1 MLFLSL
7 LWLTGL
13 LFVKAYPFSTNHNEE
28 VALAFTSNLLSGMN
42 FIPKE
47 RQIQVVKVLSLIAL
61 INKNLLKESNN
72 RFRERRLNDFIEKE
86 VFYVQLYKTIAIYQ
100 FIDILNQIDSELLYV

>member
-7 LWLTGL
+7 LWLAGL
-13 LFVKAYPFSTNHNEE
+13 LFVKAYPLSTNHNEE

-47 RQIQVVKVLSLIAL
+47 KQIQVVKVLY
-61 INKNLLKESNN
+61 
-72 RFRERRLNDFIEKE
+72 
-86 VFYVQLYKTIAIYQ
+86 VFVLA
-100 FIDILNQIDSELLYV
+100 N